1 MSEAWGVEATMIAS
15 RRRPIRYDV
24 LVLLV
29 QNPLAAPGS
38 SEPGHRMVSG
48 FFSSS
53 FMSETSHYKTP
64 RDLQNASSLFL
75 ALVTIIALY
84 LSGKILLLFVFPL
97 AWSSAF
103 AILLSPYAARLRAR
117 IPHDGVVASTL
128 TLCLA
133 VGIIAPSAWAAQT
146 LLDAAITGVS
156 TLLPMSAPHF
166 ESRFPK
172 ASELLEKIES
182 VTGLSAS
189 LERFIQT
196 LGQQTRA
203 LIASSVWGA
212 VSVLL
217 TLFTFFYMIRDGR
230 RLLNRFED
238 FIPLSQSECSLLFGR
253 ISDTIHATLFGS
265 VVVSALQGFLGGI
278 LIWWLNLPGAPL
290 WGLIMGLLALVPYL
304 GAFVVWVPL
313 AVLLAMQDHWHDAMV
328 TTVWGLIVIG
338 LSDNLLYPILV
349 GKRLRY
355 HSLLVFFFLV
365 GGVWCFGG
373 AGIILGPIVLATLDT
388 AIDIWRGTSA
398 KSESARLCHADSAG
412 H

>member
-1 MSEAWGVEATMIAS
+1 
-15 RRRPIRYDV
+15 
-24 LVLLV
+24 
-29 QNPLAAPGS
+29 
-38 SEPGHRMVSG
+38 MVSG

-53 FMSETSHYKTP
+53 LMSETSHYKIP
-64 RDLQNASSLFL
+64 PDLRSVHSLFL
-75 ALVTIIALY
+75 AVVTIVALY
-84 LSGKILLLFVFPL
+84 LSGKILLPFVLPL

-103 AILLSPYAARLRAR
+103 AILLSPLASRIRSR
-117 IPHDGVVASTL
+117 IPHDGLVASTL
-128 TLCLA
+128 TACLA
-133 VGIIAPSAWAAQT
+133 IGIIAPSVWAAHT
-146 LLDAAITGVS
+146 LLNAAISGVS
-156 TLLPMSAPHF
+156 TLLPISGPHF
-166 ESRFPK
+166 ETRFPK
-172 ASELLEKIES
+172 AYELLERIES
-182 VTGLSAS
+182 ATGLSTS
-189 LERFIQT
+189 LDRFTQT
-196 LGQQTRA
+196 LGHQTRA
-203 LIASSVWGA
+203 LLASSVWGA

-238 FIPLSQSECSLLFGR
+238 FIPLSQGERALLFGR

-265 VVVSALQGFLGGI
+265 VVVSGMQGFLGGI

-313 AVLLAMQDHWHDAMV
+313 AILLALQDHWHDAMV

-388 AIDIWRGTSA
+388 AIDIWRGHSA
-398 KSESARLCHADSAG
+398 KSESARLCHADPAG